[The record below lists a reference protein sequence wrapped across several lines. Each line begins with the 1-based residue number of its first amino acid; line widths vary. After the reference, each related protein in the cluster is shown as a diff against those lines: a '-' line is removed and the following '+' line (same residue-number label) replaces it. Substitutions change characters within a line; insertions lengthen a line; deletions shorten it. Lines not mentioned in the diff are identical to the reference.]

1 MNLAIPA
8 ESPFLLRRIT
18 PEDNSAIARVIR
30 QVSAEYG
37 LTADKGYTVADPD
50 LDELYQVYSK
60 PGYAFWVVEFDGQVV
75 GGGGIAPLLCSQ
87 PDICELQK
95 MYFSSVARGKGLAKK
110 LALQAIEYAQEQG
123 FKQCYLETTAFLKEA
138 IRLYEYLGFVH
149 IDQPLG
155 CTGHVDCEVRML
167 KPLMYNK

>member
-1 MNLAIPA
+1 MSLAILA
-8 ESPFLLRRIT
+8 EPQCLLRRIA
-18 PEDNSAIARVIR
+18 PHDNPAIARVIR

-60 PGYAFWVVEFDGQVV
+60 PGFAFWVVEYDGEVV
-75 GGGGIAPLLCSQ
+75 GGGGVAPLACSQ

-95 MYFSSVARGKGLAKK
+95 MYFSSVVRGRGLAKK
-110 LALQAIEYAQEQG
+110 LALLAMDYAREQG

-138 IRLYEYLGFVH
+138 IGLYEHLGFVH
-149 IDQPLG
+149 IDEPLG

-167 KPLMYNK
+167 KSL

>member
-8 ESPFLLRRIT
+8 KPQCLLRRIA
-18 PEDNSAIARVIR
+18 PHDNCAIAQVIR

-60 PGYAFWVVEFDGQVV
+60 PGYAFWVVEFDGVVV

-95 MYFSSVARGKGLAKK
+95 MYFSSVVRGKGLAKK
-110 LALQAIEYAQEQG
+110 LALQAMEYAQAQG

-138 IRLYEYLGFVH
+138 IRLYEHLGFQH
-149 IDQPLG
+149 IDEPLG

-167 KPLMYNK
+167 RLL